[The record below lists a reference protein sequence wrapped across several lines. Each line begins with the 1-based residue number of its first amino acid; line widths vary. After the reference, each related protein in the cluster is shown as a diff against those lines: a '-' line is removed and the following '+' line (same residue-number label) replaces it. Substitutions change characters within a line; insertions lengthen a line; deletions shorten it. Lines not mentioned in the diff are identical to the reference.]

1 MISGKVLI
9 RSTILAAAAATVW
22 ALPAQAQFYSGKT
35 IDVIVPAGAGGGL
48 TRSARTFTNYMKNHI
63 AGKPNMVIRNIPGG
77 TKGHNFLAEKAKP
90 DGMTI
95 MWGPLQFASVISGAP
110 GVRYDPGK
118 FEVIGTGNSSFVSI
132 IRTDTPPTIKAI
144 GDLTKTKNVVTGGI
158 GPGRLLDMLSLLAF
172 DALGVT
178 YRHVTGFR
186 GQPKM
191 NAAIRSKEI
200 QALTTGHPG
209 YHAFYR
215 DTILKD
221 GTAMPLFY
229 HSPFDPK
236 TGEPIRLP
244 GRYPANIKH
253 FVDAYKD
260 IKGGSPSGAAWEAYK
275 WLASYETWPY
285 FMVAPEG
292 TPKAAIDALRAAHAA
307 VPNDAGFKSDWTKQF
322 RDLPIFRTG
331 ETAAVVLDT
340 HKKISPAALAFLKKT
355 LAPGKK

>member
-1 MISGKVLI
+1 MNSGKVLI
-9 RSTILAAAAATVW
+9 RSTILAAAAAVVW

-35 IDVIVPAGAGGGL
+35 IDVVVPAGAGGGL
-48 TRSARTFTNYMKNHI
+48 TRSARTFTNHMKNHI
-63 AGKPNMVIRNIPGG
+63 AGKPKMVIRNIPGG
-77 TKGHNFLAEKAKP
+77 TKGHNFMAEKAKP

-95 MWGPLQFASVISGAP
+95 MWGPLFFATVMAGGP
-110 GVRYDPGK
+110 GVRYDPSK
-118 FEVIGTGNSSFVSI
+118 FEIIGTGNSSFVSL
-132 IRTDTPPTIKAI
+132 IRADTPPGMKTIS
-144 GDLTKTKNVVTGGI
+144 DLTKASNVVTGGI
-158 GPGRLLDMLSLLAF
+158 RPGGLLDMLHQLSF
-172 DALGVT
+172 DALGVS

-215 DTILKD
+215 ETILKD
-221 GTAMPLFY
+221 GTALPLFY

-260 IKGGSPSGAAWEAYK
+260 IKGGSPSGTAWEAYK

-285 FMVAPEG
+285 FIVAPEG

-307 VPNDAGFKSDWTKQF
+307 VPNDPGFKSEWTKQF
-322 RDLPIFRTG
+322 RDIPIFRTG
-331 ETAAVVLDT
+331 EAAAVVIDT

-355 LAPGKK
+355 VAPGKK